1 MQVISLTKGVSE
13 TREREKEKATD
24 VDGSGKKAINKAG
37 TKASGNA
44 TDDKL
49 GKAPWDDDTTCR
61 VCGVDEDYDSILLC
75 DGCDAE
81 YHIYCLVPPLEK
93 VPKGN
98 WFCPSC
104 VAVEEAFPEAPS
116 LGEAELAAL
125 QEEMERPVAGSI
137 LKLEYE
143 DEKMPSAGLG
153 KKPEPEKTVRMLR
166 SSTNKSEVEVEDE
179 TLDKD
184 LESQPPAVESN
195 VEALLR
201 ELEEKEYWQL
211 SLSDVRTT
219 YPAFLS
225 YSSIA
230 HVELLLFLLY

>member
-1 MQVISLTKGVSE
+1 VISLIKGMPETKD
-13 TREREKEKATD
+13 KATD
-24 VDGSGKKAINKAG
+24 VDGSGKKPINKSG
-37 TKASGNA
+37 TKGSGNA
-44 TDDKL
+44 ADDKL
-49 GKAPWDDDTTCR
+49 GKAPWEDDTTCR

-104 VAVEEAFPEAPS
+104 VALEEGFPEAPS

-125 QEEMERPVAGSI
+125 EEKVDKPVAGSI

-143 DEKMPSAGLG
+143 DDKMPSAVPS
-153 KKPEPEKTVRMLR
+153 KKHELEKTGRVLR
-166 SSTNKSEVEVEDE
+166 SGTKSEVEVEDD
-179 TLDKD
+179 TPSKGP
-184 LESQPPAVESN
+184 ESQPPAVESTM
-195 VEALLR
+195 EALLK

-211 SLSDVRTT
+211 SVRTN
-219 YPAFLS
+219 LS
-225 YSSIA
+225 CPFSLILISYTM
-230 HVELLLFLLY
+230 H

>member
-1 MQVISLTKGVSE
+1 MISLIKGVSE
-13 TREREKEKATD
+13 TRDREKEKATD
-24 VDGSGKKAINKAG
+24 VDSKVDGSGKKPLSKAG
-37 TKASGNA
+37 TKIPGNA

-49 GKAPWDDDTTCR
+49 GKAPWEDDTTCR
-61 VCGVDEDYDSILLC
+61 VCGIDEDYDSILLC

-104 VAVEEAFPEAPS
+104 VAVEEGFPEAPP

-143 DEKMPSAGLG
+143 DEKMPSALPG
-153 KKPEPEKTVRMLR
+153 KKPEPEKMVRVLR
-166 SSTNKSEVEVEDE
+166 SGTMSEVGVEDE
-179 TLDKD
+179 TLRQDF
-184 LESQPPAVESN
+184 ESQPPAVESN
-195 VEALLR
+195 VEVLLR

-211 SLSDVRTT
+211 SLSDVRTI
-219 YPAFLS
+219 LS
-225 YSSIA
+225 CLT
-230 HVELLLFLLY
+230 VLF

>member
-1 MQVISLTKGVSE
+1 VISLIKGVSE
-13 TREREKEKATD
+13 IRDREKEKATD
-24 VDGSGKKAINKAG
+24 VDGSGKKPSSKAG
-37 TKASGNA
+37 SKVSGNA

-49 GKAPWDDDTTCR
+49 GKAPWEDDTTCR
-61 VCGVDEDYDSILLC
+61 VCGIDEDYDSILLC

-104 VAVEEAFPEAPS
+104 VAVEEGFPEAPS

-125 QEEMERPVAGSI
+125 HEEMERPVAGSI

-143 DEKMPSAGLG
+143 DEKMPSAGLEQ
-153 KKPEPEKTVRMLR
+153 KPEPEKTVRMLR
-166 SSTNKSEVEVEDE
+166 SKANKTEVEMEDE
-179 TLDKD
+179 TLHKE
-184 LESQPPAVESN
+184 LASQPPAVEIN
-195 VEALLR
+195 VEALLK

-211 SLSDVRTT
+211 SLSDVRTN
-219 YPAFLS
+219 LS
-225 YSSIA
+225 CLS
-230 HVELLLFLLY
+230 VLF